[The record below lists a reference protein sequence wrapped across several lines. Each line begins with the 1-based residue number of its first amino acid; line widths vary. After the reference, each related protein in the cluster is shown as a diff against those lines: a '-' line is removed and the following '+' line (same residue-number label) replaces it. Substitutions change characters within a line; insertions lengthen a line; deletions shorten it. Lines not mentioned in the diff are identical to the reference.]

1 MIRVDVEAGARA
13 VDRAAL
19 EEAVRLALTTRGVA
33 RAELSLT
40 LLGDRDMSALNREH
54 LGHDGPTDVLSF
66 ALWEAGEPVVVGD
79 VYVGYE
85 QAHRQAEDEGVALGE
100 ELVRLA
106 VHGTLHVT
114 GMEHPEAAAAR
125 PGSEMYELQERLVR
139 ALVAGDS
146 SAS

>member
-1 MIRVDVEAGARA
+1 MIRVDIETGGRA

-33 RAELSLT
+33 RAEVSLT
-40 LLGDRDMSALNREH
+40 LLDDSEMSALNREH
-54 LGHDGPTDVLSF
+54 LGHDRPTDVLSF
-66 ALWEAGEPVVVGD
+66 ALWDAGEPVVVGD
-79 VYVGYE
+79 VYLGYD
-85 QAHRQAEDEGVALGE
+85 QAHRQALTEDVSLGE

-114 GMEHPEAAAAR
+114 GMEHPEAAEAR
-125 PGSEMYELQERLVR
+125 PGSEMYELQERLV
-139 ALVAGDS
+139 LELLAGGS